1 MDTISDPNKGK
12 GEYHELTNTSS
23 AVKQHSSY
31 SCMHSSPEGHRT
43 NKKEVKYME
52 CLKNHA
58 AALGKHATDGCGEF
72 MPGGEE
78 GTIEAL
84 KCAACNCHR
93 NFHEKGTQG
102 ECYCQ
107 CYHRQSVLNTAGTDL
122 TSSHHHHQHNG
133 RLGQEILSFH
143 TNARMHQVEMTMST
157 KKLEQIEGGDH
168 VETRPYEV
176 GRKRYRTKFSQ
187 EQKEKMWSFAEKVGW
202 KMQKSDD
209 STVSHFC
216 QEVGIT
222 RRVLKVWMH
231 NNKQRLARKST
242 LPPIWSAEFNSPS
255 FLHYMH
261 FSWKINQWDIWIFKN
276 QMEWSLL
283 ISFLLKNQNQPA

>member
-1 MDTISDPNKGK
+1 MDTISDPNKHGNGK

-23 AVKQHSSY
+23 AVKQYSGY
-31 SCMHSSPEGHRT
+31 SCMHSSSEGHRT

-72 MPGGEE
+72 MPRGEE

-84 KCAACNCHR
+84 KCSACNCHR
-93 NFHEKGTQG
+93 NFHKKMSQG

-107 CYHRQSVLNTAGTDL
+107 CYHRQSVLNTAETDL
-122 TSSHHHHQHNG
+122 TSSHHHHHHNG
-133 RLGQEILSFH
+133 RLGQGISSFH
-143 TNARMHQVEMTMST
+143 ANAWITSANPKATTMHQVEMTMST
-157 KKLEQIEGGDH
+157 KKLEQIGWGDH

-187 EQKEKMWSFAEKVGW
+187 EQKEMMSSFAEKVGW
-202 KMQKSDD
+202 KMQKSDE
-209 STVSHFC
+209 STVSNFC
-216 QEVGIT
+216 QEVGIK

-231 NNKQRLARKST
+231 NNKQNLARKST
-242 LPPIWSAEFNSPS
+242 LPPV
-255 FLHYMH
+255 
-261 FSWKINQWDIWIFKN
+261 
-276 QMEWSLL
+276 
-283 ISFLLKNQNQPA
+283 